1 MVKEQE
7 ANAGCDHVYLVD
19 GSAYIFRAFHALPP
33 MTRPDGTPVNAVFGF
48 TNMLTKL
55 VEDSGASFLAVI
67 FDTARKTFRTEI
79 YPDYKANRPPPPDE
93 LVPQFELIREATR
106 AYSLPCLEME
116 GFEADDLIATY
127 AKLAVEQGYE
137 VTIVS
142 SDKDLMQLVGPRV
155 RMMDPMKNRFIG
167 PEEVVEKFGVGPEN
181 VVDVQ
186 ALLGDSTD
194 NVPGIKGIGEAPAAA
209 LVREYGDLEKILE
222 AVQNTD
228 AVKADAV
235 LKAETCQKRI
245 YEIAGREFGIG
256 SPKQLKEVLIDEL
269 NLPVPKDKKSGKP
282 TTNAAAL
289 NELAAS
295 GYEIAQQIIDYRFY
309 SKVNT
314 SYAELLYEEQGIA
327 RISRELVTLRADV
340 PVKGDIAQF
349 QKKRP
354 DPEVLIPW
362 LEKQGFKSALSRA
375 LSEFG
380 IEAENSNPDAITAP
394 GEGAY
399 ELVQE
404 EDALQGW
411 IDEIQ
416 LAGVFAFDTET
427 NSLDAMQADLVGLSL
442 SVQGGRACYV
452 PVAHISAGN
461 QGNDELDLGAISS
474 NVSPE
479 LPKQLARTRVIE
491 MLKPLL
497 EDPGIL
503 KVGHNIKYDMQVMA
517 RYGVEV
523 GPIDDTMLLSYVL
536 EGGLHGHGLDELAA
550 LHLGHTNIKFSEVA
564 GTGKNQVSFDHVPL
578 DKALDYAAEDAEV
591 TGRLYR
597 QLKPRISEERMTSVY
612 ETMERRLVPV
622 LSDMERAGIIVDATF
637 LKELSGDFEKR
648 TADIAEDI
656 YKLAGHEFNI
666 GSPKQLGE
674 VLFDEMGIQGGKK
687 TKTGAYGTGA
697 DVLEGLAAEG
707 LDLPRR
713 VLDWR
718 QLSKL
723 RSTYTD
729 ALIKQ
734 INPATKRIHTSYAQA
749 IASTGR
755 LSSTDPNLQNIPI
768 RTEEGRKIRQA
779 FVPEKGHVL
788 LSADYSQIEL
798 RLLAHVAGIEA
809 LQEAFRD
816 GKDIHA
822 MTASEVFGI
831 PIENMESSVRS
842 RAKAIN
848 FGIIYGISPFGLAR
862 QLSIPQGEAKQY
874 IDNYFKKFPGIRDY
888 METTK
893 TFAREHGFVQT
904 IFGRKCHTPGIND
917 KNPAR
922 RNFSERAA
930 INAPLQGA
938 AADIIKRAMI
948 GIPETFKELGLG
960 ARMLLQVH
968 DELIFEVPEGEVD
981 ETVAIITKKMEGA
994 ADLELPLVVDTG
1006 TGLNW
1011 DEAH

>member
-7 ANAGCDHVYLVD
+7 ADAGCDHVYLVD

-327 RISRELVTLRADV
+327 RVSRELVTLRADV

-380 IEAENSNPDAITAP
+380 VEAENSSPDAVTAP

-452 PVAHISAGN
+452 PVAHIPAGN
-461 QGNDELDLGAISS
+461 RGDDELDLEAIRS

-479 LPKQLARTRVIE
+479 FPRQLARTRVIE

-809 LQEAFRD
+809 LREAFRD

-948 GIPETFKELGLG
+948 GIPETLKELGLG

-981 ETVAIITKKMEGA
+981 ETAAIITKKMEGA